1 MAEEERYSQHMAEPA
16 AEEFERHRSRCFAI
30 AYRMLGSA
38 AEAEDIVQ
46 EAWLRWQRTEGIVTA
61 AAWLTTT
68 VTRLCLDYLES
79 ARVRREQYVGPWL
92 PEPIATDTDEVDPD
106 SISMAFLLLL
116 ERLSPA
122 ERAVFL
128 LRKVFDV
135 DYAEIA
141 GMLGKS
147 ETAVRQLFHRAGE
160 HVEAARPRYAPSK
173 EQHLRLL
180 TGFVMAVQS
189 GELGPIET
197 MLAEDVRAWTD
208 GGGRARAARNVVEGR
223 TRVAKLFA
231 GLVKKGGASGLR
243 PEIREIN
250 GWPALVLLRGDELV
264 QVLTIE
270 TDGERILATHS
281 VLNPDKLRALVGHA
295 RS

>member
-1 MAEEERYSQHMAEPA
+1 MRAEPTA
-16 AEEFERHRSRCFAI
+16 DEFERHRGRCFAI

-46 EAWLRWQRTEGIVTA
+46 EAWLRWQRAEGITTP

-68 VTRLCLDYLES
+68 VTRLCLDHLKS

-92 PEPIATDTDEVDPD
+92 PEPIETKDDEVDPD

-141 GMLGKS
+141 GVLGKS

-160 HVEAARPRYAPSK
+160 HVDAARPRYAPSK

-180 TGFVMAVQS
+180 TSFVMAVQS
-189 GELGPIET
+189 GEVGQIESL
-197 MLAEDVRAWTD
+197 LAADARSWTD
-208 GGGRARAARNVVEGR
+208 GGGRTRAARNVVEGR
-223 TRVAKLFA
+223 SRVAKLFA

-243 PEIREIN
+243 PEIRELN
-250 GWPALVLLRGDELV
+250 GWPSLVLWRGDELF

-270 TDGERILATHS
+270 TDGEVIVATHV
-281 VLNPDKLRALVGHA
+281 VLNPDKLRVLTSSE

>member
-1 MAEEERYSQHMAEPA
+1 MRAEPA
-16 AEEFERHRSRCFAI
+16 ADEFELHRGRCFAI

-46 EAWLRWQRTEGIVTA
+46 EAWLRWQRADDIATP

-68 VTRLCLDYLES
+68 VTRLCLDHLKS

-92 PEPIATDTDEVDPD
+92 PEPIETTADEVDPD

-128 LRKVFDV
+128 LRKVFEV

-141 GMLGKS
+141 GMLGKT
-147 ETAVRQLFHRAGE
+147 EAAVRQLFHRAGE
-160 HVEAARPRYAPSK
+160 HVEADRPRYAASK
-173 EQHLRLL
+173 DQHLRLL
-180 TGFVMAVQS
+180 TGFLMAVQS
-189 GELGPIET
+189 GEVGQIET
-197 MLAEDVRAWTD
+197 LLAEDARSWTD
-208 GGGRARAARNVVEGR
+208 GGGRTRAALNVVEGR
-223 TRVAKLFA
+223 SRVARLFA
-231 GLVKKGGASGLR
+231 GLIKKSGSADLR
-243 PEIREIN
+243 PEVRELN
-250 GWPALVLLRGDELV
+250 GWPAVVVWRGDELS
-264 QVLTIE
+264 QVLMIE
-270 TDGERILATHS
+270 TDGETILAVHV
-281 VLNPDKLRALVGHA
+281 VLNPDKLRVLIGQHA

>member
-1 MAEEERYSQHMAEPA
+1 VRAEPS
-16 AEEFERHRSRCFAI
+16 AEEFERHRARCFAI

-46 EAWLRWQRTEGIVTA
+46 EAWLRWQRSEGIVTP

-92 PEPIATDTDEVDPD
+92 PEPIETPPDEIDPD

-147 ETAVRQLFHRAGE
+147 EPAVRQLFHRAGA
-160 HVEAARPRYAPSK
+160 HVEAARPRYAASK

-189 GELGPIET
+189 GEVGQIEA
-197 MLAEDVRAWTD
+197 MLAEDARSWTD

-231 GLVKKGGASGLR
+231 GLIKKGGATGLR
-243 PEIREIN
+243 PEVRELN
-250 GWPALVLLRGDELV
+250 GWPALVLWRGEELF

-270 TDGERILATHS
+270 TDGERIIATHV
-281 VLNPDKLRALVGHA
+281 VLNPEKLRVLLGQA